1 MISLNSLLRHENI
14 DPAFV
19 KLVRHQDTRYS
30 GRPSPYS
37 LWISARDKF
46 ELYQSIQR
54 RPVFHGARYLASFVA
69 TPLNETLLAG
79 IYAVN
84 GVGVAP
90 AGLKDPISDQD
101 VGGLNLY
108 DLALNPALC
117 DYRGRLIID
126 WGKGYLAWM
135 QLAAKQD
142 KEILEI
148 RRDDRERP
156 FPGFLDFR
164 QNLSNLADVP
174 TSWRMVLSSVAGV
187 YLLIHPGDGRQYVG
201 SAQGEQGFWGRWE
214 QYVASGHGG
223 NQLMRELPP
232 ADYQLSVLEVASS
245 SATVDQILALEERW
259 KQKLLTRRFGLN
271 AN

>member
-1 MISLNSLLRHENI
+1 MISLNSLLRHESI

-19 KLVRHQDTRYS
+19 KLLRHQDTRYP

-54 RPVFHGARYLASFVA
+54 RPVFHGARHLASFVA
-69 TPLNETLLAG
+69 TPLNETLFAG

-84 GVGVAP
+84 SVGTAA
-90 AGLKDPISDQD
+90 AGLKDPISHQD
-101 VGGLNLY
+101 VGGFNLY
-108 DLALNPALC
+108 DLALDPALR
-117 DYRGRLIID
+117 DYRGRMIID
-126 WGKGYLAWM
+126 WGRGYLAWM
-135 QLAAKQD
+135 QLAARQD

-156 FPGFLDFR
+156 FPGLLDFR
-164 QNLSNLADVP
+164 QHLSNLADVP
-174 TSWRMVLSSVAGV
+174 TSWREVLSSVAGI
-187 YLLIHPGDGRQYVG
+187 YLLIHLKDGRQYVG

-214 QYVASGHGG
+214 QYVANGHGG
-223 NQLMRELPP
+223 NQLLRELPP
-232 ADYQLSVLEVASS
+232 ADYQVSILEVASS
-245 SATVDQILALEERW
+245 SATVDQILALEARW
-259 KQKLLTRRFGLN
+259 KQKLLSQLFGLN